1 MPAIS
6 ASYPGKI
13 ILFGEHA
20 VVYQS
25 HAIAIPVSQVKSH
38 VVIQPLLS
46 AAPGTIEIHALD
58 THTRANLADLPENHP
73 LGYAVRLT
81 LTHLGVQ
88 TTPAFILRASSE
100 IPMSA
105 GLGSGASISCSII
118 RAVSNF
124 LGKPL
129 PPAEVSALAFEV
141 EKLHHGT
148 PSGVDNTVIAFNQP
162 ILFKRGEPM
171 LPVTVGVDLNFLI
184 ADTGVKASTGDVVT
198 GVRARWQA
206 EQATYDAFFQQ
217 VDTITLAARAEIQS
231 GNIAQ
236 IGLLMSENHRCLQSI
251 QVSHPALEVLIEAA
265 VSAGAYG
272 AKLSGAGAGGNM
284 IALVNNETRE
294 SVEKAIIHAGAK
306 RVIHTTLARAG
317 QPGGR

>member
-20 VVYQS
+20 VVYES

-46 AAPGTIEIHALD
+46 AEPGTIEIHALD
-58 THTRANLADLPENHP
+58 THTRANLVDLPENHP
-73 LGYAVRLT
+73 LGFAIRLT
-81 LTHLGVQ
+81 LKHLCIQ
-88 TTPAFILRASSE
+88 TYPAFFLRASSE
-100 IPMSA
+100 IPMSS

-129 PPAEVSALAFEV
+129 PSADVAALAFEV

-148 PSGVDNTVIAFNQP
+148 PSGVDNTVIAFNKP

-171 LPVTVGVDLNFLI
+171 LPVTVGENLLFLI
-184 ADTGVKASTGDVVT
+184 ADTGIKASTGEVVA
-198 GVRARWQA
+198 GVRARWLA
-206 EQATYDAFFQQ
+206 EESTYDAYFQQ
-217 VDTITLAARAEIQS
+217 VDTITLAARNEILH
-231 GNIAQ
+231 GNISQ
-236 IGLLMSENHRCLQSI
+236 IGQLMMDNHRILQSL
-251 QVSHPALEVLIEAA
+251 QVSHPVLDSLIAVA
-265 VSAGAYG
+265 VSAGAFG

-284 IALVNNETRE
+284 IALITNETRE
-294 SVEKAIIHAGAK
+294 GVEKALLNAGAK
-306 RVIHTTLARAG
+306 RVIYTTLARTD
-317 QPGGR
+317 QGGSV